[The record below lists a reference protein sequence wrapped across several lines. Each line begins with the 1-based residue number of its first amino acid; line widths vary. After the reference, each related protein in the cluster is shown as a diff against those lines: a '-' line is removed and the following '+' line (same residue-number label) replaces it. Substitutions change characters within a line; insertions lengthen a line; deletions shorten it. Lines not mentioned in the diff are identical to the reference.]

1 MIHPVFGA
9 RHRKHGMDHFF
20 NVFCHFFMFF
30 TFFSSFFRFGIQDFF
45 RTNTF
50 FSAKN
55 VDRITKQ
62 KIKTVQEV
70 ILNLSS
76 IERRTS
82 GYLKMR
88 FFTFAV
94 LSLCFAVSYSDFNQD
109 PNFRCVQSNDTL
121 CYSIDLKDRVLKC
134 VKLDNSMI
142 RCHSRSTQCIRIKV
156 NGKCKYILF

>member
-55 VDRITKQ
+55 VDRITK
-62 KIKTVQEV
+62 
-70 ILNLSS
+70 
-76 IERRTS
+76 
-82 GYLKMR
+82 
-88 FFTFAV
+88 
-94 LSLCFAVSYSDFNQD
+94 
-109 PNFRCVQSNDTL
+109 
-121 CYSIDLKDRVLKC
+121 
-134 VKLDNSMI
+134 
-142 RCHSRSTQCIRIKV
+142 
-156 NGKCKYILF
+156 